1 MCLSYLCPPL
11 LATWPLSTTVD
22 RSDSGYNSDE
32 SGGEFEGRRDSFSD
46 DYKPHRGRSRRGK
59 CTATLRVRS
68 MNSTLDF
75 RVFSRATVE
84 VQGVLIDHKRGSRVR
99 HTPHVVRQ

>member
-1 MCLSYLCPPL
+1 
-11 LATWPLSTTVD
+11 
-22 RSDSGYNSDE
+22 
-32 SGGEFEGRRDSFSD
+32 
-46 DYKPHRGRSRRGK
+46 
-59 CTATLRVRS
+59 